1 MNRIFPKR
9 RSIIVILILTLL
21 ISNPVFL
28 SASQYKVTRVTD
40 GDTIQ
45 VVAGGTKTTVRLVG
59 IDASEVSHGKNRPGQ
74 PFSRVATEH
83 LAAMVLNK
91 VEEGTRELD
100 L

>member
-1 MNRIFPKR
+1 MNRILPKR

-21 ISNPVFL
+21 ISNPVL
-28 SASQYKVTRVTD
+28 VSASQYKVTRVTD

-59 IDASEVSHGKNRPGQ
+59 IDASEVSHGKNRTGQ
-74 PFSRVATEH
+74 PFSKVAAKH
-83 LAAMVLNK
+83 PAAMVLNK